1 MIDFDKLVLN
11 PLEDI
16 FSIRVRFI
24 YATTQPNAP
33 PYETRGIFS
42 YNAVDVGM
50 LDDAILA
57 DHSASLGIRLLDFVI
72 IPQRGDLV
80 EMIDPRHPSFGAQF
94 WIGDCDMDGQ
104 AGARLLLRTKE
115 PA

>member
-33 PYETRGIFS
+33 PYETRGIFCITPWTWGCLMTPS
-42 YNAVDVGM
+42 WP
-50 LDDAILA
+50 IT
-57 DHSASLGIRLLDFVI
+57 R
-72 IPQRGDLV
+72 
-80 EMIDPRHPSFGAQF
+80 RHWAFAYLIS
-94 WIGDCDMDGQ
+94 
-104 AGARLLLRTKE
+104 
-115 PA
+115 